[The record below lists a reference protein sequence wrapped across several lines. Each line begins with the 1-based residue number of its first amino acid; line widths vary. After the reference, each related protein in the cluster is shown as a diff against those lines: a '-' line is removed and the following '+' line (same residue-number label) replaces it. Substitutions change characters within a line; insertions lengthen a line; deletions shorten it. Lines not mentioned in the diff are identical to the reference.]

1 MRFPYNLIYVTVNM
15 LIDCIWQSVCRKG
28 CSMRKIHGKLLI
40 FITLM
45 VAMMVSAATVAV
57 ADETYEPTAI
67 GVVTITEDH
76 AVMNS
81 AAGSADDEFY
91 YTNVKDAGAFL
102 RTRMMQRE
110 TLVEIPYTRQGRMD
124 YDLLLQIVQEA
135 LQHTGCAGEGDNLY
149 YQLKWYSYGY
159 HGRYN
164 NVTDITKG
172 IISVNC
178 EYMDTLEQEQALE
191 SRGNEILKSLNL
203 NGKSDSYKIS
213 AIYNY
218 LCKNV
223 EYKYSD
229 DTDWMKYTAY
239 DALVNGTAVCQGYA
253 NAFYFLLCKAGVD
266 SRIVTGF
273 ADNGESHAWNIVQYG
288 KSYFQSDSTWDV
300 NHTPALYFMRG
311 SRMERHILKDT
322 FTTETFAKQ
331 YPIPN
336 TDAELLQIP
345 DTPEVTAKTDLKSVT
360 LNWKQVT
367 NAYGYYIYR
376 TDADGTGYSFLGGT
390 RRNTYTDTTIDVG
403 HRYFYK
409 VVAFTQN
416 SAGEQQ
422 KGGYS
427 KAVGIRPVPGT
438 TTVTELKQE
447 SATAIT
453 LTWTTTP
460 YVKGYIIY
468 RADATGTFRY
478 LAATLKTSYTDK
490 TLKSGSTY
498 RYKIVPYCK
507 DSGNANVEGTASAI
521 VANERKAAPAI
532 SQITAV
538 SSGKIRLTLTGG
550 KAGTVYRIY
559 RCEQGGTYT
568 CVGTANGT
576 TFTDTGLTKGT
587 TYFYKITAVETIGNT
602 RYETEKSSF
611 KAAKAQ

>member
-1 MRFPYNLIYVTVNM
+1 
-15 LIDCIWQSVCRKG
+15 
-28 CSMRKIHGKLLI
+28 MRKNCGKLVIFMILMTVLI
-40 FITLM
+40 M
-45 VAMMVSAATVAV
+45 SAATVA
-57 ADETYEPTAI
+57 AAEETYEPSVI
-67 GVVTITEDH
+67 GTVTITEDH

-81 AAGSADDEFY
+81 AADSADDEFY

-102 RTRMMQRE
+102 RSRMIKRE
-110 TLVEIPYTRQGRMD
+110 TLVEIPYTKQGRMD

-164 NVTDITKG
+164 NITDITKG
-172 IISVNC
+172 IISISC
-178 EYMDTLEQEQALE
+178 EYMDTLNQEQILE
-191 SRGNEILKSLNL
+191 SKGSEILKGLNL

-223 EYKYSD
+223 KYKYSD
-229 DTDWMKYTAY
+229 DNDWMKYTAY

-288 KSYFQSDSTWDV
+288 KEYFQSDSTWDV

-311 SRMERHILKDT
+311 SRMERHILKDS

-331 YPIPN
+331 YPIPS
-336 TDAELLQIP
+336 TDAELLEIP
-345 DTPEVTAKTDLKSVT
+345 DTPEVAAKTDLKSVT
-360 LNWKQVT
+360 LSWGQVA

-376 TDADGTGYSFLGGT
+376 TDADGTQYSFLGGT
-390 RRNTYTDTTIDVG
+390 RRNTYTDSTIDVG

-409 VVAFTQN
+409 VVAYSKN
-416 SAGEQQ
+416 SKGDQQ
-422 KGGYS
+422 KGNYS

-447 SATAIT
+447 SATAVT
-453 LTWTTTP
+453 LIWKTAAN
-460 YVKGYIIY
+460 VKGYIIY

-478 LAATLKTSYTDK
+478 LAATAKTSYTDK
-490 TLKSGSTY
+490 SLKCGSTY
-498 RYKIVPYCK
+498 QYKIVPYCK
-507 DSGNANVEGTASAI
+507 DSGNVNIEGTASAI
-521 VANERKAAPAI
+521 VTAERTAAPVI
-532 SQITAV
+532 SRITAV
-538 SSGKIRLTLTGG
+538 SSGKMQLTVTGG
-550 KAGTVYRIY
+550 KTGTAYRIY

-568 CVGTANGT
+568 YVGTANGT
-576 TFTDTGLTKGT
+576 TFTDTGLRKDV
-587 TYFYKITAVETIGNT
+587 TYYYKITAVNTVGNT
-602 RYETEKSSF
+602 LYETEKSAF
-611 KAAKAQ
+611 KAAKAK